1 MGKLTN
7 KIVKIKKIQKV
18 GENLM
23 ILIPKTWI
31 NELTWNRQTRLV
43 LEFLPHRK
51 IIILSEL
58 NLKDSIQKI
67 PNMEIELAPINTP
80 LGTKQRDEIRDRLA
94 KQANEEV
101 SDIVRVED

>member
-23 ILIPKTWI
+23 ILLPKMWI
-31 NELTWNRQTRLV
+31 NEFEWNRMTKLV

-51 IIILSEL
+51 MIILSEL
-58 NLKDSIQKI
+58 NK
-67 PNMEIELAPINTP
+67 EV
-80 LGTKQRDEIRDRLA
+80 R
-94 KQANEEV
+94 NEEV
-101 SDIVRVED
+101 SDIVKVSD

>member
-23 ILIPKTWI
+23 ILLPKTWL
-31 NELTWNRQTRLV
+31 NELDWNRNTKLV

-51 IIILSEL
+51 MLILSE
-58 NLKDSIQKI
+58 NEKTGDII
-67 PNMEIELAPINTP
+67 EIA
-80 LGTKQRDEIRDRLA
+80 D
-94 KQANEEV
+94 
-101 SDIVRVED
+101 